1 MQGAVANIEGTA
13 ARLDTLLAAIDPE
26 NLNGVLVDARDT
38 MKEIELAA
46 ASIAN
51 LSASDSATTVRLNR
65 TLAAFEE
72 ASRAVQQLAAY
83 LKRNPNALISGK
95 KR

>member
-13 ARLDTLLAAIDPE
+13 ARLDTLQAAIDPE

-72 ASRAVQQLAAY
+72 ASRADSRLS
-83 LKRNPNALISGK
+83 RP
-95 KR
+95 